1 MFMTNNIFNNL
12 MTFQPN
18 TCIIILFTLILI
30 NNWWEWKHK
39 FWKWQAALSPQS
51 LNKMLLE
58 SSQVEDHKVL
68 LWLYMHI
75 EIFIKIEQNQICKTY
90 NKFSVVPNSVHA
102 AVDKGCF
109 YFNIEVRKA
118 KLNSNFEVDVKH
130 L

>member
-1 MFMTNNIFNNL
+1 MFMTNNTFNNL

-18 TCIIILFTLILI
+18 TCIIILFIWIPI

-51 LNKMLLE
+51 PNKMLLE
-58 SSQVEDHKVL
+58 LSQVEDHKVL
-68 LWLYMHI
+68 LWLYMLI
-75 EIFIKIEQNQICKTY
+75 EIFIKIEPNQICKTFY
-90 NKFSVVPNSVHA
+90 IFSVVPNSVHA

-118 KLNSNFEVDVKH
+118 KLNANFEVDVKH

>member
-1 MFMTNNIFNNL
+1 MFMTNNTFNNL

-18 TCIIILFTLILI
+18 TCIIILFIWIPI

-68 LWLYMHI
+68 LWLYMLL
-75 EIFIKIEQNQICKTY
+75 EIFIKIEPNQICKTY
-90 NKFSVVPNSVHA
+90 YKFSVVPNSVHA

-118 KLNSNFEVDVKH
+118 KLNANFEVDVKH